1 MEVETILS
9 LVLVIGKAQSKNN
22 LIVSTKLL
30 SVHPENAKKMSLV
43 QVNLITNLIKILS
56 LDPCIMA
63 VEKMP

>member
-30 SVHPENAKKMSLV
+30 SVHPENATKMSLA